1 MPVQSLFLNPLMPR
15 ALVVGLFGGAGLVLT
30 SLYSRRGPAIYPV
43 YAAFL
48 TLLAFEL
55 ARYDYLSYAARF
67 SAAACAFILAS
78 AALWVVSALR
88 ATRARRELIL
98 AGRLSAAAL
107 DNRRLLVG
115 HAWRL
120 GALLL
125 VGLLVSAGVAFVAA

>member
-1 MPVQSLFLNPLMPR
+1 MPVESLLLNPLMPR
-15 ALVVGLFGGAGLVLT
+15 ALVLGLFGGAGLVLT
-30 SLYSRRGPAIYPV
+30 SLYARRGPAIYPV

-55 ARYDYLSYAARF
+55 ARYDHLTYAARF
-67 SAAACAFILAS
+67 SAALSAFIMAS
-78 AALWVVSALR
+78 AALWMTTLLLAD
-88 ATRARRELIL
+88 RARRDLVI
-98 AGRLSAAAL
+98 AGRLPAAAL
-107 DNRRLLVG
+107 RYRRPLVS